1 MSAGTARSET
11 DDFVF
16 CRSFVWRVVAVNK
29 NEVWYGYLEAGEKS
43 SPVVLD
49 PTLNTAN
56 PKTVYLFNLARGEI
70 LEYRREIVEPK
81 LRELTPEEGNGLDA
95 LKQGYAQARRG
106 FTARGGRVFNLPDR
120 RALAA
125 KTEKPDEDEEVDFD
139 DDTVDEEDWEDEIEE
154 G

>member
-1 MSAGTARSET
+1 MIL
-11 DDFVF
+11 FI
-16 CRSFVWRVVAVNK
+16 CRSFVWRVVAVKK
-29 NEVWYGYLEAGEKS
+29 NEVWYGYLDAGEKS

-56 PKTVYLFNLARGEI
+56 PKTVYLFNLTRGEI

-81 LRELTPEEGNGLDA
+81 LRELTPEEGDGLDE

-106 FTARGGRVFNLPDR
+106 FTARGGRVLNLPER
-120 RALAA
+120 RAAA
-125 KTEKPDEDEEVDFD
+125 PKAQKPVDDAEVDFD
-139 DDTVDEEDWEDEIEE
+139 DDSVDEEDWEGEIEE